1 MRKSRRYLPTGLAV
15 LAVAMPALAEERFL
29 LAAENQ
35 VIEINRAGRVTSIL
49 KHPGHGNIWEAWRLP
64 DGGIFYV
71 HRDGMAVFDKN
82 NRLVMEHAAVRNGK
96 DVEASGGTVL
106 DGGKRFAMLD
116 SEAAEIRV
124 VDRSGAVVSRTPV
137 PNLRPE
143 PVHSRYRMIRQTER
157 GNAFWIV
164 QYARN
169 TLIEVEIGSGRI
181 LSQILLAPHL
191 TKTPPAVHLAFATL
205 EPGDG
210 SLYATTATGLQM
222 LRFNAKRNRTGSW
235 TAAELGLATRY
246 LLGMQRLAN
255 GNILLACG
263 DYHLKS
269 VEEGRDQ
276 LAEIRPDGKVA
287 WKITRAQ
294 LVDQVEGFVDPKT
307 GIEELRITNVHAYN
321 SSKMEKVLAVRR

>member
-1 MRKSRRYLPTGLAV
+1 MEKSHRKLLTSVALLA
-15 LAVAMPALAEERFL
+15 AAMPTLAEERFL

-35 VIEINRAGRVTSIL
+35 VIEINRAGRVTGIL
-49 KHPGHGNIWEAWRLP
+49 KHPGHRNIWEAWRLP

-71 HRDGMAVFDKN
+71 HRDGMAVFDNN

-124 VDRSGAVVSRTPV
+124 VGRSGAVVSRTPI
-137 PNLRPE
+137 PDLRPE
-143 PVHSRYRMIRQTER
+143 PVHSRYRMIRQAER

-169 TLIEVEIGSGRI
+169 TLLEVEIGTGKI
-181 LSQILLAPHL
+181 LSKIVLEPHL
-191 TKTPPAVHLAFATL
+191 TKAPPAAHLAFATL

-222 LRFNAKRNRTGSW
+222 LRFDAKRSRTGSW

-255 GNILLACG
+255 GNIVLACG
-263 DYHLKS
+263 DYHMKS

-294 LVDQVEGFVDPKT
+294 LVDQIEGFVEPKT
-307 GIEELRITNVHAYN
+307 GIEEMRITNVHAYD
-321 SSKMEKVLAVRR
+321 SAKMESVLTVKR